1 MSRKRRNYHH
11 WTCDP
16 NLLRGQ
22 VRVTLYKSNLAPA
35 KTYGLIDRRTL
46 SVPDIINRLQ
56 DSNTG
61 VTPGMMLHCARI
73 FREEILTLLSEGYSI
88 NLFDTGI
95 LYPAVKSGTNMT
107 VQKSNCIEARF
118 TVSQEAQ
125 DAAQR
130 IRIAEV
136 DNSDVHPRISSVES
150 APRSNTDG
158 VLLRN
163 RIVIVRGSRLKQ
175 GTDSS
180 GIYFVPE
187 TEQKIP
193 SADEDSWLRVPGYTV
208 IENYPK
214 SLRFYIPSGTETGK
228 RYYIRVASDVSL
240 KGTIQKKVNAGMSS
254 SPVIIKE
261 E

>member
-16 NLLRGQ
+16 NLQRGQ
-22 VRVTLYKSNLAPA
+22 VRVTLYKSNLAPE

-46 SVPDIINRLQ
+46 SIPAIINRLQ

-61 VTPGMMLHCARI
+61 VTPEMMLHCARI

-88 NLFDTGI
+88 NMFDTGT
-95 LYPAVKSGTNMT
+95 LYPAVKNGTDMT
-107 VQKSNCIEARF
+107 VQKSNCTEARF
-118 TVSQEAQ
+118 KVSQEAQ
-125 DAAQR
+125 DAARR

-136 DNSDVHPRISSVES
+136 DVSDTNPHISSVES
-150 APRSNTDG
+150 APRSDTDG

-163 RIVIVRGSRLKQ
+163 RIVIIRGCRLKQ
-175 GTDSS
+175 GTDAS

-187 TEQKIP
+187 TEQGIP
-193 SADEDSWLRVPGYTV
+193 STDKDSWQRVPYYTI

-228 RYYIRVASDVSL
+228 RYYIRVESDISL
-240 KGTIQKKVNAGMSS
+240 KGTIQKKVNTGMSES
-254 SPVIIKE
+254 SVIIE
-261 E
+261 AE

>member
-11 WTCDP
+11 WKCDP
-16 NLLRGQ
+16 DLPRGQ
-22 VRVTLYKSNLAPA
+22 VRVTLYKSNLAPE

-46 SVPDIINRLQ
+46 SIPDIINRIQ

-73 FREEILTLLSEGYSI
+73 FREKILTLLSEGYSI
-88 NLFDTGI
+88 NMFDTGI
-95 LYPAVKSGTNMT
+95 LFPAVKNGTNMT

-118 TVSQEAQ
+118 SVSQEAQ

-136 DNSDVHPRISSVES
+136 DTSNANPRISSVES
-150 APRSNTDG
+150 APRADTDG

-163 RIVIVRGSRLKQ
+163 RIVIIRGCRLKQ
-175 GTDSS
+175 GTDAS

-187 TEQKIP
+187 TEQGIP
-193 SADEDSWLRVPGYTV
+193 SADKDSWLRVPGYTI
-208 IENYPK
+208 IENFPK
-214 SLRFYIPSGTETGK
+214 SLRFYIPSGAETGK
-228 RYYIRVASDVSL
+228 RYYIRVESDVSL
-240 KGTIQKKVNAGMSS
+240 KGTIQKKVNTGMSAS
-254 SPVIIKE
+254 SVMIQAE
-261 E
+261 